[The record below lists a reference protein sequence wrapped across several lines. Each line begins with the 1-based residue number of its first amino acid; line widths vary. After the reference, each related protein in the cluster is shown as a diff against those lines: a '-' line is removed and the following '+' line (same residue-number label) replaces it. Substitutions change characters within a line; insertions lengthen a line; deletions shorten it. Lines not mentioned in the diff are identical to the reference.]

1 LQSGTPFG
9 LYYTSTSPQDRPD
22 ITGPVS
28 VSVNHAT
35 GQGIVSGNFA
45 PPPVVA
51 PGLPGAGDF
60 VRPGTLGRNAVFGP
74 GFHDWDT
81 GMMKDITIKERFKM
95 EFRADVFNL
104 MNHPQFQNGSFQG
117 NLNSAPP
124 PVNGITTT
132 SNPAVTRLSTE
143 RELQL
148 AVRITF

>member
-1 LQSGTPFG
+1 MQSGTPFD

-22 ITGPVS
+22 ITGPIS
-28 VSVNHAT
+28 VSIDHST
-35 GQGIVSGNFA
+35 GQGIISGDFST
-45 PPPVVA
+45 PPENS
-51 PGLPGAGDF
+51 AGDYI
-60 VRPGTLGRNAVFGP
+60 RPGTLGRNALFGP
-74 GFHDWDT
+74 GFHSWDT
-81 GMMKDITIKERFKM
+81 GMMKDITIKERFTL

-104 MNHPQFQNGSFQG
+104 LNHPQFQNGSFQG

-132 SNPAVTRLSTE
+132 TNPAVTRLSTE